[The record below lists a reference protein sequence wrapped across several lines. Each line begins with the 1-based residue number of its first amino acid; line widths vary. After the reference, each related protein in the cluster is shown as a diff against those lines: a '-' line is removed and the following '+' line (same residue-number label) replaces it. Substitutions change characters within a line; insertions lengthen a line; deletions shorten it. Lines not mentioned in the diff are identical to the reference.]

1 MMNTNIKTNWQS
13 HRLGDICNIIGGGTP
28 SKSIHKYYAG
38 NICWATVRDMKNDVI
53 SDTEFKI
60 TPEAIK
66 NSAANIIPEN
76 NVIIATRVGL
86 GKICLLKNDT
96 AINQD
101 LKGIIPKNKKI
112 ISVPYLFHW
121 FKNIADTIVENG
133 KGATV
138 QGVTLNFIKD
148 LEIPLPPIREQK
160 RIVAVLDEEFAA
172 VGKAKENAEKNLANA
187 RELFESYLQNV
198 FANSSDRW
206 GKRKLGDLC
215 NKITKG
221 SSPNWQGIKYVDSP
235 GVLFITSEN
244 VGENEIILKNRKY
257 VEEHFNVSD
266 KKSILQKGDVL
277 TNIVGASIGRTAI
290 FTLDEIAN
298 INQAVCILRCNP
310 RLLLNRYLAHSLNS
324 PFFKKVLH
332 DNEINNA
339 RANLSLGFF
348 SNLSI
353 TVPSIPEQKRIV
365 AEIDKLSSEINK
377 LKSIYQQKLSDLE
390 ELKKSILQKAFQG
403 ELT

>member
-76 NVIIATRVGL
+76 NVIIATRVVL

-148 LEIPLPPIREQK
+148 LEIPLPPIR
-160 RIVAVLDEEFAA
+160 
-172 VGKAKENAEKNLANA
+172 
-187 RELFESYLQNV
+187 
-198 FANSSDRW
+198 
-206 GKRKLGDLC
+206 
-215 NKITKG
+215 
-221 SSPNWQGIKYVDSP
+221 
-235 GVLFITSEN
+235 
-244 VGENEIILKNRKY
+244 
-257 VEEHFNVSD
+257 
-266 KKSILQKGDVL
+266 
-277 TNIVGASIGRTAI
+277 
-290 FTLDEIAN
+290 
-298 INQAVCILRCNP
+298 
-310 RLLLNRYLAHSLNS
+310 
-324 PFFKKVLH
+324 
-332 DNEINNA
+332 
-339 RANLSLGFF
+339 
-348 SNLSI
+348 
-353 TVPSIPEQKRIV
+353 
-365 AEIDKLSSEINK
+365 
-377 LKSIYQQKLSDLE
+377 
-390 ELKKSILQKAFQG
+390 
-403 ELT
+403 